1 MKASTSK
8 KETLSFN
15 LDSPKFNR
23 AIYFLLLGLSIIF
36 FIVLAFL
43 KKHAVNLENLFAF
56 NHCSFREA
64 TGLYCPGCGGT
75 RAFLALLE
83 GDIVKSFIY
92 HPAVLYIAGGIF
104 LFILSHSLNIIFPK
118 KIEAF
123 KIKPLFFYILIAIIL
138 IQWIVKLSTLFI
150 TGVYFF

>member
-1 MKASTSK
+1 MNTKKNT

-23 AIYFLLLGLSIIF
+23 AIYFLLLSLSIIF
-36 FIVLAFL
+36 FIALGFI
-43 KKHAVNLENLFAF
+43 KKNEIKLEDLLAF
-56 NHCSFREA
+56 NHCAFREA

-75 RAFLALLE
+75 RAFLALLK

-104 LFILSHSLNIIFPK
+104 LFLLSHSLNIIFPK

-138 IQWIVKLSTLFI
+138 IQWIVKLGTLFI